1 MLGVMQARKGVRLQ
15 GDVVVMNVAGIATG
29 FVIFQVSNYAAQIGV
44 KTFRIKRIKGL
55 NAAGADTLIHIGTG
69 YPLIGEAFVPML
81 PPLLTINGM
90 NFDFVEY
97 DLPEVEFAADM
108 TCYPAALGVDGTITL
123 QVEVEELG

>member
-15 GDVVVMNVAGIATG
+15 GDVVDMDAAGIATA
-29 FVIFQVSNYAAQIGV
+29 FTIFQVSNFAAQVGT

-69 YPLIGEAFVPML
+69 QGAGVFVPML

-90 NFDFVEY
+90 NFDFVEF
-97 DLPEVEFAADM
+97 DLPEVEFSVDM
-108 TCYPAALGVDGTITL
+108 TCYPVIATVTI

>member
-15 GDVVVMNVAGIATG
+15 GAAVVMNLAGIANT
-29 FVIFQVSNYAAQIGV
+29 FTIFQLSNYANQIGT

-55 NAAGADTLIHIGTG
+55 NAALANTLIHIGTG
-69 YPLIGEAFVPML
+69 LGAGAFVDAM
-81 PPLLTINGM
+81 PPLLTINGL
-90 NFDFVEY
+90 NFDFAEF

-108 TCYPAALGVDGTITL
+108 TCYTVVATVTI